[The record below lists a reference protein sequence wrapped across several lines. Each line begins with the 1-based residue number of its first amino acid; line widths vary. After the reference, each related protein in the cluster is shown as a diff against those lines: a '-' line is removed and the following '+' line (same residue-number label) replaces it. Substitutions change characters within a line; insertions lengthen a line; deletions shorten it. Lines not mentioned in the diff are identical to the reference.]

1 MQSGQGFD
9 EVPDAVLTAARAL
22 RAQAESRR
30 AAATLRS
37 VGIPVLVLKGPD
49 LQERLYG
56 TPAAY
61 ASGDVD
67 LLVPRH
73 MAGRARRALV
83 GDGWAFEP
91 ENGVLWRLSR
101 AASFQRDD
109 LVLDLHWGLHASHLP
124 AWSLRR
130 LERRMWEGAR
140 TGPGG
145 MLEPDAESL
154 LVYLAVHAVGHSF
167 ERPEWGEIVHR
178 AAAQV
183 PDPEKVRR
191 IAREARV
198 EGAVRA
204 ALGRDD
210 AAPDR
215 LLDGSWGRLVSGSA
229 WLARGHFFPQSV
241 RTPIRR
247 AVSAC
252 RAAVASIGRRI
263 RRTGPR
269 GNG

>member
-1 MQSGQGFD
+1 MQTGQGF
-9 EVPDAVLTAARAL
+9 EGAPDAVLTAARAL
-22 RAQAESRR
+22 RAQAGSRE
-30 AAATLRS
+30 AAVTLRS
-37 VGIPVLVLKGPD
+37 VGVPVLVLKGPD

-67 LLVPRH
+67 LLVPRRL
-73 MAGRARRALV
+73 AGRARRVLV
-83 GDGWAFEP
+83 EDGWTFEP

-101 AASFQRDD
+101 AASFLRDD

-124 AWSLRR
+124 AWSLRS
-130 LERRMWEGAR
+130 LERRLWEGAT
-140 TGPGG
+140 TGPSG

-154 LVYLAVHAVGHSF
+154 LVYLAVHAAGHSF

-178 AAAQV
+178 AAALVSDRDEVQ
-183 PDPEKVRR
+183 R
-191 IAREARV
+191 IARRARV
-198 EGAVRA
+198 ERAVRA
-204 ALGRDD
+204 ALSDH
-210 AAPDR
+210 AEPDR

-252 RAAVASIGRRI
+252 RAAVASLGRRI

-269 GNG
+269 GNE